1 MKREATLMLRLG
13 MITALVLSLTG
24 CEGDN
29 LRDLRAYVEE
39 VKARRAGPIQ
49 PLPEIKQIET
59 FAYVAGDRRNPFSA
73 EQAEE
78 ADMSTSTSGIQPDL
92 VRHKEEMEAFPLD
105 SIRMVGTLAQ
115 SDLSWGLVQSKDGTI
130 HRVRPGNYMGQ
141 NHGQISRVLEDRIEL
156 TEIVPDG
163 RGGYV
168 ERQASLAL
176 NE

>member
-1 MKREATLMLRLG
+1 MTREAILLLRLG
-13 MITALVLSLTG
+13 VVAALVLLLAA

-29 LRDLRAYVEE
+29 LRDLRSYVEE

-59 FAYVAGDRRNPFSA
+59 FAYVGGDRRNPFSP
-73 EQAEE
+73 EEAEE
-78 ADMSTSTSGIQPDL
+78 ADMAAPASGIQPDL
-92 VRHKEEMEAFPLD
+92 TRHKEELEAFPLD
-105 SIRMVGTLAQ
+105 TIRMVGTLAQ
-115 SDLSWGLVQSKDGTI
+115 DDLNWGLVQSKDGTI

-141 NHGQISRVLEDRIEL
+141 NHGQISRILEDKIEL

-163 RGGYV
+163 RGGFI